1 MFSLGLIWNAK
12 LCWNLSSVSKYSF
25 EYDVFKVHCAL
36 LEKYV
41 FFFLVN
47 KKSFPKISS

>member
-41 FFFLVN
+41 FFFG
-47 KKSFPKISS
+47 